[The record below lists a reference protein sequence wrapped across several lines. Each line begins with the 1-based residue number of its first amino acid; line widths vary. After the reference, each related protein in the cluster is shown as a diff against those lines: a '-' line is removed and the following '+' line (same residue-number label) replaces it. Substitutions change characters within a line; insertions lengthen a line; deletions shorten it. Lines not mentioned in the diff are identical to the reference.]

1 MDCGPPPGE
10 SDSHQYSDSIKAVFS
25 FNPSITPQPLPVD
38 DVFGGELMALCQE
51 TQREERHPSIPSSGV
66 LSSALRFTGGVME
79 GVAHS
84 PLTEAGRAREG
95 AQRWGTYMSLTSPP
109 LRQFKPEY
117 YRIHYPAEAP
127 AAEVLQPQQLWTTSS
142 FLAIAKGAPP
152 TEFRIRNSLLRD
164 WEGLERASLGVINH
178 LDWFLST
185 VWKMV
190 STVEVEPQMR
200 TDINNMLT
208 SSSVAVN
215 QLAHMQT
222 RLLAGN
228 AAFRRE
234 GLLDASVLDRA
245 GALFLR
251 SQPIGGTDLFGGKVP
266 EALRVAA
273 EDRNKQLL
281 FQAAVKP
288 AAKGAAAPPEAPLTH
303 SHSRGVASGNGKGRL
318 EPRHRRPT
326 SGLNIKVLFPGRCR
340 GEEVPSWASRPRGPT
355 SRRFDGLRL
364 PNPAKVGARLMSFA
378 QEWDALTTDLYVR
391 SIVRDGY
398 RWELLS
404 PPPLVTVPIPMNL
417 FRDTEHS
424 RSLCREITTLLD
436 KRAIEELDPQ
446 SLSPGFYSRIFLVP
460 KTDGSYRPVF
470 DLKSLNHFVQKE
482 KFKMT
487 TPRTVTNAMHKGDW
501 AVSIDLK
508 DAYFHVPI
516 HVRSRR
522 LLRFAVATNDGL
534 PRFSIQSPPVRSDLC
549 PTGVYQG
556 NSSGGAP
563 CASTR
568 CLPSS
573 VPRRL
578 ATKKSK
584 QVAVGSANKLV
595 ARHHSSCGVCAKRA
609 QVTISSHS
617 TSDTHRC
624 RISSRPRSDVPT
636 DEPCSKVRRQ
646 DRNTAISVGHDSLF
660 SAVPPRTV
668 ELSDRCNSTRQVA
681 SQTSATIFADPL
693 VSF

>member
-1 MDCGPPPGE
+1 MRAIADVKRATDAVVARVDCLERGGAVSAAASPPPSVFEQDISLGPAQDDSLSSEEEEGSRGWRPRHGSEETHSEVVAAPGAHEPVTAASRSTPRDAESMDCGPPPGE
-10 SDSHQYSDSIKAVFS
+10 SDSHRYSDSIKAVFS

-288 AAKGAAAPPEAPLTH
+288 AAKGAAAPPRGPPRSQSQQRGGFRKRKGQTRAPAQTTH
-303 SHSRGVASGNGKGRL
+303 KRPKHQGTLSRQVSRGRGAKLGVTATWTNK
-318 EPRHRRPT
+318 P
-326 SGLNIKVLFPGRCR
+326 KV
-340 GEEVPSWASRPRGPT
+340 
-355 SRRFDGLRL
+355 
-364 PNPAKVGARLMSFA
+364 
-378 QEWDALTTDLYVR
+378 
-391 SIVRDGY
+391 
-398 RWELLS
+398 
-404 PPPLVTVPIPMNL
+404 
-417 FRDTEHS
+417 
-424 RSLCREITTLLD
+424 
-436 KRAIEELDPQ
+436 
-446 SLSPGFYSRIFLVP
+446 
-460 KTDGSYRPVF
+460 
-470 DLKSLNHFVQKE
+470 
-482 KFKMT
+482 
-487 TPRTVTNAMHKGDW
+487 
-501 AVSIDLK
+501 
-508 DAYFHVPI
+508 
-516 HVRSRR
+516 
-522 LLRFAVATNDGL
+522 
-534 PRFSIQSPPVRSDLC
+534 
-549 PTGVYQG
+549 
-556 NSSGGAP
+556 
-563 CASTR
+563 
-568 CLPSS
+568 
-573 VPRRL
+573 
-578 ATKKSK
+578 
-584 QVAVGSANKLV
+584 
-595 ARHHSSCGVCAKRA
+595 
-609 QVTISSHS
+609 
-617 TSDTHRC
+617 
-624 RISSRPRSDVPT
+624 
-636 DEPCSKVRRQ
+636 
-646 DRNTAISVGHDSLF
+646 
-660 SAVPPRTV
+660 
-668 ELSDRCNSTRQVA
+668 
-681 SQTSATIFADPL
+681 
-693 VSF
+693 